1 LADQRKAALDVAIR
15 KIEKNFGKGSI
26 MRMGDAT
33 DMKVASVSSGS
44 LAIDKALG
52 IGGYPRGRIVEIY
65 GPESSGKTTVAL
77 HAVAEVQRQGG
88 TAAYID
94 AENALDPQYAEALGV
109 NIDDLLLSQPDSG
122 EEGLEIADALISSGA
137 VDLVIVDSVAA
148 LVPRAEIDGD
158 MGDTHVGL
166 QARLMSQ
173 ALRKLSGEINKT
185 KTIAIFINQI
195 REKVGVMFGNPETT
209 TGGRALKFYSTIRM
223 EIRRAEQIKNGTDVI
238 GNKAKVKIV
247 KNKVAPPFKRCEVDI
262 MYGEGIS
269 KTGELLDM
277 AVENDLVDKSGAWYS
292 YGSERIG
299 QGRENAKKWLKE
311 HPDSMNELMDKVR
324 VVNGMEPLNE
334 KSTKETVDD
343 KASGKTGENKQET
356 IEEASKE

>member
-1 LADQRKAALDVAIR
+1 
-15 KIEKNFGKGSI
+15 
-26 MRMGDAT
+26 MRMGDAA
-33 DMKVASVSSGS
+33 DMKIATISSGS

-52 IGGYPRGRIVEIY
+52 VGGYPRGRIVEIY

-109 NIDDLLLSQPDSG
+109 DVDNLLLSQPDTG

-137 VDLVIVDSVAA
+137 VDLVVVDSVAA
-148 LVPRAEIDGD
+148 LVPRAEIEGE
-158 MGDTHVGL
+158 MGDAHVGL

-238 GNKAKVKIV
+238 GNRAKVKIV

-277 AVENDLVDKSGAWYS
+277 AVEKDLVNKSGAWYS

-299 QGRENAKKWLKE
+299 QGRENAKKWLAE
-311 HPDSMNELMDKVR
+311 HPDQMAELMNKVR
-324 VVNGMEPLNE
+324 VAYGMAPLENT
-334 KSTKETVDD
+334 KSTNDEDQNGD
-343 KASGKTGENKQET
+343 QKQET
-356 IEEASKE
+356 IEEASKN